1 MYVILGAV
9 CRHLGNATITQTA
22 MVVRMRLIVVHQG
35 HVSIIPY
42 IEGLFGFF
50 GRGLRGRLCI

>member
-1 MYVILGAV
+1 MYVIPGAV
-9 CRHLGNATITQTA
+9 CRHLGNAMITQTA

-42 IEGLFGFF
+42 IEGLFDFF